1 MEEDVLGLEIAMDDM
16 VAVCVVERAG
26 DRRRYSE
33 SFVDWELLLTVEAVA
48 KRFALDE
55 RHNVEERS
63 VRRLSRVEE
72 RKEIRVLEVGG
83 DADLGEKPLDAH
95 DRGKLWVENL
105 QRDVSVVL
113 EVAREID
120 RRHASSADLA
130 LDCVAIGERMKELVS
145 QLWHRANVTW

>member
-1 MEEDVLGLEIAMDDM
+1 MDDM

-26 DRRRYSE
+26 DRRRYAE
-33 SFVDWELLLTVEAVA
+33 SFADWELLLTVEAVA

-55 RHNVEERS
+55 RHDVEERS

-72 RKEIRVLEVGG
+72 RKEIRVLEVRG

-105 QRDVSVVL
+105 QCDLSVVL
-113 EVAREID
+113 EVAREI
-120 RRHASSADLA
+120 A
-130 LDCVAIGERMKELVS
+130 VAMPPAPISRS
-145 QLWHRANVTW
+145 IT